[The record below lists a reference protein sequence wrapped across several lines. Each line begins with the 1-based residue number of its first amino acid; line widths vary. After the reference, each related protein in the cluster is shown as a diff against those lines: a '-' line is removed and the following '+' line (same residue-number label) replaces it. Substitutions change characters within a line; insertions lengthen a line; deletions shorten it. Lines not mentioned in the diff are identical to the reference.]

1 MALNGCYSCLKV
13 FLSESSN
20 SEYSKNSS
28 PVSGVHY
35 QLHLVASGTRCSCGV
50 PLASLR
56 WTPLPSSESKFYTQ
70 ILGYFSCGKKN
81 IAMAYCDD
89 LVKKC
94 LKSAD
99 NVGSEDRLLPWHLYH
114 PWHRLPGDFS
124 HLRHSFLGSS
134 RTWHRPSKLDMFR
147 IRPLNIFG
155 IDANLQRWPSWASLA
170 AVELG
175 KSPPGCL
182 ARSVGRRPCFFF
194 YFAFSPFPFLLQ
206 LFVFAFFSL
215 FSSQFFAFLMI
226 IFFGEVASG
235 VLVYYQVEEVF
246 FKLNAKWCNRI

>member
-1 MALNGCYSCLKV
+1 
-13 FLSESSN
+13 
-20 SEYSKNSS
+20 
-28 PVSGVHY
+28 
-35 QLHLVASGTRCSCGV
+35 
-50 PLASLR
+50 
-56 WTPLPSSESKFYTQ
+56 
-70 ILGYFSCGKKN
+70 
-81 IAMAYCDD
+81 MAYCDD

-124 HLRHSFLGSS
+124 YLRHSFLGSS

-170 AVELG
+170 AAELG

-182 ARSVGRRPCFFF
+182 ARSVSFR
-194 YFAFSPFPFLLQ
+194 FSPFSCSLNF
-206 LFVFAFFSL
+206 FVFTFFSL
-215 FSSQFFAFLMI
+215 FPFQFFAFLMI

-246 FKLNAKWCNRI
+246 FRLNAKWCNRI